1 MKRRKIIKARRSTI
15 WRIHRQKRE
24 QYAGLLELFRRE
36 GLIDDQNRPTEEG
49 KKALTDIEG

>member
-1 MKRRKIIKARRSTI
+1 MKRRKIIKAKRSTF
-15 WRIHRQKRE
+15 RRLHRQKRE

>member
-1 MKRRKIIKARRSTI
+1 MKRRKIIKAQRSTI

-36 GLIDDQNRPTEEG
+36 GLIDDQNRPTKEG